1 MVTNTKRYVPAVTL
15 SISNIITFL
24 EHSNQRFN
32 TTISWIKYRTEITT
46 QPKNNNLDYMI
57 YSAFSNINGNICSV
71 IECW

>member
-24 EHSNQRFN
+24 EHLNQRFN
-32 TTISWIKYRTEITT
+32 TISWNKYRSEIT
-46 QPKNNNLDYMI
+46 QAKNNNLDYMI